1 MATVDK
7 EMTPQRRARLLIAEL
22 ADAKVK
28 RARAYS
34 HARSG
39 QVGGRQA
46 TAEDARFAS
55 LERIT
60 DAQNPNARA
69 RDPEVIRLEILLV
82 LKELGIESYPP
93 QDG

>member
-1 MATVDK
+1 MASPADK
-7 EMTPQRRARLLIAEL
+7 EAYREVRVLIKEL
-22 ADAKVK
+22 ADAKVA

-34 HARSG
+34 HARQG
-39 QVGGRQA
+39 TVGGRQA

-60 DAQNPNARA
+60 DAQSANVRA
-69 RDPEVIRLEILLV
+69 RDPEIIRLELAV
-82 LKELGIESYPP
+82 ALKEAGIDYPP

>member
-1 MATVDK
+1 MAANGDNPK
-7 EMTPQRRARLLIAEL
+7 DRARKLTAEL
-22 ADAKVK
+22 AEAKAR

-46 TAEDARFAS
+46 TGEDARFAS

-60 DAQNPNARA
+60 DAQSANVRA
-69 RDPEVIRLEILLV
+69 RDPEIIRLELAMA
-82 LKELGIESYPP
+82 LKELGIDYPP

>member
-1 MATVDK
+1 
-7 EMTPQRRARLLIAEL
+7 MTAEDDPKRRARLLIGEL
-22 ADAKVK
+22 AEAKIK

-34 HARSG
+34 HIRSG
-39 QVGGRQA
+39 QVQGRPA

-60 DAQNPNARA
+60 DAQNGKSRA
-69 RDPEVIRLEILLV
+69 RDPEIIRLELAIA
-82 LKELGIESYPP
+82 LKEAGIDYPP

>member
-1 MATVDK
+1 MSAATDK
-7 EMTPQRRARLLIAEL
+7 EDDPKRRARLLIAEL
-22 ADAKVK
+22 AEAKIR

-46 TAEDARFAS
+46 TGEDARFAS
-55 LERIT
+55 LERIS
-60 DAQNPNARA
+60 DAQSGNVRA
-69 RDPEVIRLEILLV
+69 RDPEIIRLELTLALAEMGV
-82 LKELGIESYPP
+82 PYPP

>member
-1 MATVDK
+1 LAVSVDK
-7 EMTPQRRARLLIAEL
+7 EAKDQARLLIKEL
-22 ADAKVK
+22 ADAKAK

-60 DAQNPNARA
+60 DAQSANVRA
-69 RDPEVIRLEILLV
+69 RDPEIIRLELAMA
-82 LKELGIESYPP
+82 LKEIGVPYPP